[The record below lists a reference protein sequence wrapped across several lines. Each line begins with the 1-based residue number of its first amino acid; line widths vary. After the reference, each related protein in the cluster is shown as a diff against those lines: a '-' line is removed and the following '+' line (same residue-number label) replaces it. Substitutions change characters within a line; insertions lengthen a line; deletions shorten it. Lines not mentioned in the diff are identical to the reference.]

1 MSVTTGGTELAVV
14 ISDSRGKLAQEAKEI
29 YARIKELDFNSGKY
43 LKTLEKPW
51 QEFYK
56 QKIKD
61 GGVRAEISN
70 AKAYTTSNRFDEA
83 GTSITQ
89 AESLRDKLELEVKSL
104 LAVENKWLRTVDSNT
119 LTPLY
124 LSELEEATKDFADV
138 YKECE
143 HSYFE
148 VVKKFSDAGNS
159 LGKGDKAAGRKEL
172 SEAISALASIRKDY
186 QKVYDETVKNFYPGD
201 WSEKLTATADT
212 EGSYQWFEEKKTEI
226 DALGTKTF
234 PPPKVP
240 PVPVPPT
247 VAQLEWQA
255 VAANVIAQ
263 YSAFKAGAGGAALNA
278 WHALRG
284 PYMPGPLYTTNVAGY
299 FVLNNS
305 YKIGGKTYTVSPSE
319 TTGLSLKTQIPN
331 SLLRPTAPNAIS
343 FIYHKP
349 H

>member
-43 LKTLEKPW
+43 LNTLKKPW

-61 GGVRAEISN
+61 TGVRAEISN
-70 AKAYTTSNRFDEA
+70 AKAYTASNRFDEA

-89 AESLRDKLELEVKSL
+89 AESLRNKLELQVKSL
-104 LAVENKWLRTVDSNT
+104 LAAENKWLRTVDSNT
-119 LTPLY
+119 LTPLF
-124 LSELEEATKDFADV
+124 LSELEEASKDFEDV

-143 HSYFE
+143 SSYFAVITRFTE
-148 VVKKFSDAGNS
+148 AGNS
-159 LGKGDKAAGRKEL
+159 LAKGENAAGRKEL
-172 SEAISALASIRKDY
+172 SEAQSKLSSIRQDY
-186 QKVYDETVKNFYPGD
+186 QKVYNETVKNFYPGD
-201 WSEKLTATADT
+201 WSEQLTATADVK
-212 EGSYQWFEEKKTEI
+212 GSYQWFEEKKTEI

-234 PPPKVP
+234 PSPKVP

-263 YSAFKAGAGGAALNA
+263 YSAFKAGAGGATLNV